1 MANTST
7 LGILQFLSLLA
18 VALAVV
24 PAGAHL
30 FELPNK
36 IGLPQDQYM
45 VVQNIYRGWALFG
58 IVAIAGLLLTA
69 MHTFAVRHQSTAM
82 LLSLLAVLCF
92 LLNLAIFFMF
102 TQPMNVASSNWTQLP
117 ANFET
122 ARRQWEYS
130 HAANAGL
137 MLIAFASLAA
147 SVLASRPA
155 AST

>member
-1 MANTST
+1 MTNTST

-18 VALAVV
+18 VALALV

-36 IGLPQDQYM
+36 IGLPPKQYM
-45 VVQNIYRGWALFG
+45 VVQNIYRGWALLG
-58 IVAIAGLLLTA
+58 AVVIAALLLTGL
-69 MHTFAVRHQSTAM
+69 HTIAVRHQSTAM
-82 LLSLLAVLCF
+82 LLSLLAVVCF
-92 LLNLAIFFMF
+92 AASLAIFFMF
-102 TQPMNVASSNWTQLP
+102 TQPMNAAINNWTHMP

-130 HAANAGL
+130 HAVNAGL

-147 SVLASRPA
+147 SVLASRPV
-155 AST
+155 ASA

>member
-1 MANTST
+1 
-7 LGILQFLSLLA
+7 
-18 VALAVV
+18 
-24 PAGAHL
+24 
-30 FELPNK
+30 
-36 IGLPQDQYM
+36 
-45 VVQNIYRGWALFG
+45 
-58 IVAIAGLLLTA
+58 
-69 MHTFAVRHQSTAM
+69 
-82 LLSLLAVLCF
+82 
-92 LLNLAIFFMF
+92 
-102 TQPMNVASSNWTQLP
+102 MNVASSNWTQLP